1 MKRLGKPLLLGVVLM
16 LVLAPGLAW
25 AGGPKAAELVVV
37 ADTRVIDSGIM
48 KYFADLYNTNV
59 MLFAIWAVVLTAV
72 YGCFLGFLMDAIMSR
87 TGLDLTSRKIVEH

>member
-1 MKRLGKPLLLGVVLM
+1 MKRLGKPLLLLVVVL
-16 LVLAPGLAW
+16 LVAPGLAW

-37 ADTRVIDSGIM
+37 ADTRVIESGIM

-59 MLFAIWAVVLTAV
+59 TLFATWAVVLTAV
-72 YGCFLGFLMDAIMSR
+72 YGCLLGFLMDAVMSR